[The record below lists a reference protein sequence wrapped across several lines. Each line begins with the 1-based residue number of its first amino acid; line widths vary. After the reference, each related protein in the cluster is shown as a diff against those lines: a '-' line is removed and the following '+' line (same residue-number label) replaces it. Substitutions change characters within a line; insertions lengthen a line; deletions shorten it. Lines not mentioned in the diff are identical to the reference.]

1 MSLARSSRSRSFST
15 ARWTLLSACAAI
27 AITAAPGSSAVA
39 QDAPVVAQ
47 SSTPLP
53 DVSPAPPAKPFDEQI
68 IVIGNRAI
76 IASLQD
82 LEPEQVI
89 DEDDANSYAVST
101 VGELLDEV
109 RGENGD
115 EQASYLVNGVPVQD
129 ISDIADFPVEAV
141 AKIEALPRGAAQRIG
156 GAAGQRA
163 YNIVL
168 KPSIDTATLTAS
180 REAATEGGWRNDRG
194 EALFTSIKGQD
205 RINVTLRAAQSGTLF
220 ESERDFI
227 PRDEPIPYSSV
238 GNVIPVSGTQIDPAF
253 DALAGK
259 PVSVIA
265 LTAGNSLPT
274 LASLVGGAGQ
284 INPSNLSAFR
294 SLRGATRPLEFA
306 VAGNKQ
312 LNEWL
317 ALNFSGRVA
326 LIESTNFSGLPSAR
340 FLLSQSNAFSPFS
353 VPVSLA
359 FNDPLRPLR
368 STSESTTG
376 SLASTLNATLGPW
389 HASLDARY
397 ELRDRTSVSQATGAL
412 GALATLG
419 SARNPFDGSLA
430 STIPVLDRQSI
441 STFTSPQITFEGEG
455 PLANLWAGPIFARF
469 NFRGAWVNLDST
481 DTISERHFRRH
492 EYSAGAGITVPL
504 TGGEPRF
511 LSAFG
516 ESEIAFDIGS
526 TDLGQYG
533 TLKTYSVALNLQ
545 PTPWLRFVAS
555 QSRDDH
561 AIVAELIA
569 APQIITPNVPYFD
582 PVTGDTVDVTTIY
595 GGSSGLLPESLRT
608 RTLSATLTPLPKYNV
623 RLNADYL
630 VTDLDNQIGAL
641 PPPSSAVAA
650 AFPDRFVRDA
660 SGTLIRVDSSTVNF
674 ARQHTEQLRLGA
686 NFTIPLIPGS
696 VAPATPGVR
705 GAARRRTP
713 PLRLQFNASQTI
725 LLASNSVI
733 REGLPVVDLLEG
745 GAIGI
750 GGGRGRNSTD
760 VSVALTRGS
769 TGLRFNA
776 RRTGVSYLV
785 IGTTAAPDLLSFDP
799 VTTMDLRLF
808 TDLGDLF
815 PSRSAVRKTRVTVAF
830 DNIANQRQRVTNTF
844 GEIPQAYQPV
854 RRDALGRT
862 IKFELRKVF

>member
-1 MSLARSSRSRSFST
+1 MFLGGSARLVKANCLRWALLAACST
-15 ARWTLLSACAAI
+15 VAA
-27 AITAAPGSSAVA
+27 AGVPPAAVA
-39 QDAPVVAQ
+39 QDTPSAQ
-47 SSTPLP
+47 VPT
-53 DVSPAPPAKPFDEQI
+53 APPAEQPSPQPKSYDEQI

-76 IASLQD
+76 IATLQD
-82 LEPEQVI
+82 IAPEQVI
-89 DEDDANSYAVST
+89 DEDDADSYAVST
-101 VGELLDEV
+101 LGELLDEV
-109 RGENGD
+109 RNENGD
-115 EQASYLVNGVPVQD
+115 DQASFLVNGVPVRD
-129 ISDIADFPVEAV
+129 VSDIADFPVEAV

-168 KPSIDTATLTAS
+168 KPSVDTTTLTAS
-180 REAATEGGWRNDRG
+180 RETATEGGWSNDRG
-194 EALFTSIKGQD
+194 EALFTSVKGQD

-227 PRDEPIPYSSV
+227 PRVETVPFSAI
-238 GNVIPVSGTQIDPAF
+238 GNVIPASGTEIDPAF
-253 DALAGK
+253 SALVGM

-265 LTAGNSLPT
+265 LPGGNAMPT
-274 LASLVGGAGQ
+274 LASLVAGAGQ
-284 INPSNLSAFR
+284 INPSNLAAYR
-294 SLRGATRPLEFA
+294 SLRGATRPLDFA

-317 ALNFSGRVA
+317 ALNFSGRVG
-326 LIESTNFSGLPSAR
+326 LVESTNFSGLPSAR
-340 FLLSQSNAFSPFS
+340 FLLSQNSAFSPFS

-359 FNDPLRPLR
+359 FNDPSRPLR

-397 ELRDRTSVSQATGAL
+397 DLRDRTSVSQATGPL

-419 SARNPFDGSLA
+419 LAQNPFDGSLA
-430 STIPVLDRQSI
+430 SIIPLIDRRST
-441 STFTSPQITFEGEG
+441 STFTSPQIAFEGEG
-455 PLANLWAGPIFARF
+455 PLFNLWAGPLFARF
-469 NFRGAWVNLDST
+469 SFRGAWINFVSSDST
-481 DTISERHFRRH
+481 SERRFKRH
-492 EYSAGAGITVPL
+492 EYSAGAGLTLPL
-504 TGGEPRF
+504 TGGEAHF
-511 LSAFG
+511 LPWLG
-516 ESEIAFDIGS
+516 ESEISADVGS

-533 TLKTYSVALNLQ
+533 TLNSYAVALNLQ
-545 PTPWLRFVAS
+545 PTPWLRLVAS
-555 QSRDDH
+555 QARDDH

-582 PVTGDTVDVTTIY
+582 PVTGDTVDVTTVY

-608 RTLSATLTPLPKYNV
+608 RTLSATLTALQKYNL

-630 VTDLDNQIGAL
+630 ATDLDNQIGAL

-686 NFTIPLIPGS
+686 NFTIPLIPAS
-696 VAPATPGVR
+696 IAPATPGVR

-713 PLRLQFNASQTI
+713 PLRLQVNAAQTI
-725 LLASNSVI
+725 LLESNSVI

-760 VSVALTRGS
+760 FSLALTRGS
-769 TGLRFNA
+769 TGLRFSA
-776 RRTGVSYLV
+776 RRAGVSYLI
-785 IGTTAAPDLLSFDP
+785 IGTSAAPDLLTFDP
-799 VTTMDLRLF
+799 VTTMDLKLF
-808 TDLGDLF
+808 ADLGDLF
-815 PSRSAVRKTRVTVAF
+815 PSRSALKKTRLTVAF
-830 DNIANQRQRVTNTF
+830 DNIANERQRVTNAA
-844 GEIPQAYQPV
+844 GDIPQAYQPV